1 MLCSRVLCACVLS
14 LQGHS
19 TAVDCWAMG
28 VIAAEMLAGRQ
39 IFDATVDLGQISQI
53 VKLLGPPTVANWPVG
68 IFNIECVPW

>member
-1 MLCSRVLCACVLS
+1 
-14 LQGHS
+14 
-19 TAVDCWAMG
+19 MG